1 MPHTEIQSGKQ
12 EEKLKLTIR
21 FKQLAR
27 SALLN
32 QQWLSNLIDQHGTQ
46 IPLYR
51 PKEKN
56 LLHKYRDLRSNSE
69 RLALVN
75 LMAHLIVFSQ
85 IPPKLRARLAPY
97 AYFIIIGPKRKILE
111 QGREPLCVYFVLTGD
126 INVTTKIWNSI
137 KKKYIEKLEYISGPG
152 EWLGDI
158 DFLENRNRQHT
169 FTSKSEVELLALDR
183 DDFERILM
191 PYVKKAWEDKKS
203 ALRYLEYFNFFTKE
217 QLVSACQ
224 LATLQQFEPYETI
237 YNEDKGLET
246 FVYFVLSG
254 TCIVLQCLE
263 MKVHTYSSYRRF
275 TKRKWKNFELVDIV
289 KSEEIFKNLS
299 LAEIRSHM
307 RVKSI
312 FSLAT
317 NAAVEDESQSDD
329 NIDVQQQRKEKTLLR
344 THHYLRSIEDRKK
357 LVNLLASL
365 TCFTRLPPK
374 VRARLAPVIKLSFVG
389 PGRKIIKEGDPPSTV
404 YFILSGEVEVYR
416 NIYDRAK
423 NTYVDKLDSISGPG
437 DCLGDIEM
445 IEGCDRLNTYISRN
459 QVELLVLHEDD
470 FNSILRPT
478 MSKQWIER
486 KEALLALEYF
496 KYLNDD
502 QIISA
507 CKLGLIRQFDPLETI
522 YYEDKGHV
530 SYVHFVI
537 SGECM
542 ILQCLKMKV
551 TTKPGGKSF
560 ELFDISANEDDNL
573 FQDSVLN
580 ISKDGI
586 FRNKS
591 SFFDVNYEIM
601 SEEDDKNKKGS
612 RLFQKM
618 DLKSIEA
625 SCGLKGISEEEITSG
640 KDSRFSKE
648 YLNESEDEEY
658 CSQFTDYPNTQRI
671 SVENMHGYLLSSG
684 SNIDKQRISNIKNKE
699 NIPPSDEWR
708 SREDYFNG
716 PNSNIELGGISS
728 TKKECNT
735 KIENH
740 FIDVGSI
747 TFGGIFSLGEKLE
760 HRVIMARTTVQ
771 CLMLPRY
778 WLMERDQNPGNIWQR
793 RRFYLDSTIPSR
805 EQLFKDF
812 LTTRTW
818 QKFKNSIISSNFTR
832 YLGNP
837 TKVQDIPIICR
848 IVEPSED

>member
-51 PKEKN
+51 PKVTGILTNAEKN

-329 NIDVQQQRKEKTLLR
+329 NIDVQQQRK
-344 THHYLRSIEDRKK
+344 KK
-357 LVNLLASL
+357 MDLASL
-365 TCFTRLPPK
+365 EKQCT
-374 VRARLAPVIKLSFVG
+374 VGNADESSAMSSKLGS
-389 PGRKIIKEGDPPSTV
+389 
-404 YFILSGEVEVYR
+404 LS
-416 NIYDRAK
+416 
-423 NTYVDKLDSISGPG
+423 S
-437 DCLGDIEM
+437 
-445 IEGCDRLNTYISRN
+445 
-459 QVELLVLHEDD
+459 
-470 FNSILRPT
+470 
-478 MSKQWIER
+478 
-486 KEALLALEYF
+486 
-496 KYLNDD
+496 
-502 QIISA
+502 IISYS
-507 CKLGLIRQFDPLETI
+507 TI
-522 YYEDKGHV
+522 K
-530 SYVHFVI
+530 
-537 SGECM
+537 
-542 ILQCLKMKV
+542 
-551 TTKPGGKSF
+551 TTGREHSEG
-560 ELFDISANEDDNL
+560 
-573 FQDSVLN
+573 
-580 ISKDGI
+580 SKIEENYI
-586 FRNKS
+586 F
-591 SFFDVNYEIM
+591 
-601 SEEDDKNKKGS
+601 SEEGSSNSYENVSKG
-612 RLFQKM
+612 
-618 DLKSIEA
+618 
-625 SCGLKGISEEEITSG
+625 
-640 KDSRFSKE
+640 
-648 YLNESEDEEY
+648 ESTINSY
-658 CSQFTDYPNTQRI
+658 
-671 SVENMHGYLLSSG
+671 
-684 SNIDKQRISNIKNKE
+684 E
-699 NIPPSDEWR
+699 NIPIK
-708 SREDYFNG
+708 YIAG
-716 PNSNIELGGISS
+716 
-728 TKKECNT
+728 KKLSET
-735 KIENH
+735 KIEYH
-740 FIDVGSI
+740 FIDVGTISR
-747 TFGGIFSLGEKLE
+747 GGIFGLGEAMD
-760 HRVIMARTTVQ
+760 HRILIAENMVQ
-771 CLMLPRY
+771 CLVLPRY
-778 WLMERDQNPGNIWQR
+778 WLFQHEQNPANIWQR
-793 RRFYLDSTIPSR
+793 KRMQLDFTLPSR
-805 EQLFKDF
+805 EALFNLFINSRKWQTF
-812 LTTRTW
+812 KKGIVSSFTTAA
-818 QKFKNSIISSNFTR
+818 S
-832 YLGNP
+832 
-837 TKVQDIPIICR
+837 KVQDIPIMGR
-848 IVEPSED
+848 IMLCDQ

>member
-1 MPHTEIQSGKQ
+1 MTTKRGRGEGDVKR
-12 EEKLKLTIR
+12 K
-21 FKQLAR
+21 
-27 SALLN
+27 
-32 QQWLSNLIDQHGTQ
+32 
-46 IPLYR
+46 
-51 PKEKN
+51 
-56 LLHKYRDLRSNSE
+56 
-69 RLALVN
+69 
-75 LMAHLIVFSQ
+75 M
-85 IPPKLRARLAPY
+85 ARL
-97 AYFIIIGPKRKILE
+97 R
-111 QGREPLCVYFVLTGD
+111 
-126 INVTTKIWNSI
+126 
-137 KKKYIEKLEYISGPG
+137 
-152 EWLGDI
+152 
-158 DFLENRNRQHT
+158 
-169 FTSKSEVELLALDR
+169 
-183 DDFERILM
+183 
-191 PYVKKAWEDKKS
+191 
-203 ALRYLEYFNFFTKE
+203 
-217 QLVSACQ
+217 
-224 LATLQQFEPYETI
+224 
-237 YNEDKGLET
+237 
-246 FVYFVLSG
+246 
-254 TCIVLQCLE
+254 
-263 MKVHTYSSYRRF
+263 
-275 TKRKWKNFELVDIV
+275 
-289 KSEEIFKNLS
+289 FKNL
-299 LAEIRSHM
+299 IRSVTLNRIWLM
-307 RVKSI
+307 DSGEQKLSLNVKK
-312 FSLAT
+312 
-317 NAAVEDESQSDD
+317 
-329 NIDVQQQRKEKTLLR
+329 NINMLIRPQRKVG
-344 THHYLRSIEDRKK
+344 I
-357 LVNLLASL
+357 L
-365 TCFTRLPPK
+365 TM
-374 VRARLAPVIKLSFVG
+374 A
-389 PGRKIIKEGDPPSTV
+389 
-404 YFILSGEVEVYR
+404 
-416 NIYDRAK
+416 
-423 NTYVDKLDSISGPG
+423 
-437 DCLGDIEM
+437 
-445 IEGCDRLNTYISRN
+445 
-459 QVELLVLHEDD
+459 
-470 FNSILRPT
+470 
-478 MSKQWIER
+478 
-486 KEALLALEYF
+486 
-496 KYLNDD
+496 
-502 QIISA
+502 
-507 CKLGLIRQFDPLETI
+507 
-522 YYEDKGHV
+522 
-530 SYVHFVI
+530 
-537 SGECM
+537 
-542 ILQCLKMKV
+542 V